1 MATYSAETIIEKVKK
16 LTGDRFDS
24 DLALRLGVSRQSF
37 SQYKNKSTIDLQQR
51 LISLLLDRLDTSD
64 ASEQTRG

>member
-1 MATYSAETIIEKVKK
+1 MSVYSAEAIIEKVKQ

-37 SQYKNKSTIDLQQR
+37 SQYKNKSTVDLQQR
-51 LISLLLDRLDTSD
+51 LISLLLDRLETTE
-64 ASEQTRG
+64 ATARKP

>member
-1 MATYSAETIIEKVKK
+1 MSVYSTEAIIEKVKQ

-37 SQYKNKSTIDLQQR
+37 SQYKNKSTVDLQQR
-51 LISLLLDRLDTSD
+51 LISLLLDRLEATEATVRKS
-64 ASEQTRG
+64 